1 MSLYISSIKGGL
13 KIDYKGDRGV
23 EEETWISA
31 LLLII
36 IIGEGYFFLKFNRPL
51 EIGTLASSEDNRS
64 VVGGVGNK
72 GFSEVKLL
80 DVSVNNK
87 EKPLITRL
95 HVSNA
100 TQGFIIIDDDTN
112 ELGKNIAI

>member
-1 MSLYISSIKGGL
+1 MLFEIIMIELTKEGL
-13 KIDYKGDRGV
+13 KIDCKGDRGV

-36 IIGEGYFFLKFNRPL
+36 IIGEGYFFLKFNPPL

-87 EKPLITRL
+87 KSR
-95 HVSNA
+95 
-100 TQGFIIIDDDTN
+100 
-112 ELGKNIAI
+112 